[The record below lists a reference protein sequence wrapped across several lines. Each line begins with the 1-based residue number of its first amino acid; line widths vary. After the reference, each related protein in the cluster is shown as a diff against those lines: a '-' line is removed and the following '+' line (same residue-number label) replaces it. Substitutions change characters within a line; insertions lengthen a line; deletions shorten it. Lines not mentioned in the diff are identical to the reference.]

1 MINKN
6 HPFHL
11 VEISP
16 WPIIGSLRAI
26 ILIIGI
32 IKWFHLININLLL
45 IRFLVIVIVIY
56 QWWRDIIRERTIQG
70 LHTIIVL
77 EGIKWGIILFIVSE
91 ILFFTRFFWRFFHN
105 RLAPNI
111 EIGINWPPQ
120 YIYSFNPVQIPLLNT
135 LILISSRIT
144 VTWAHHRL
152 INNNYKQSIYRL
164 IITIF
169 LGIYFSFLQVYEYL
183 EARFAISDRIYGSI
197 FFITTGFHGIH
208 VIIGTRFLTICLI
221 RHKINHYSIS
231 HHFGFEAAIWYW
243 HFVDVVWLFLYISIY
258 WWGR

>member
-91 ILFFTRFFWRFFHN
+91 ILF
-105 RLAPNI
+105 
-111 EIGINWPPQ
+111 
-120 YIYSFNPVQIPLLNT
+120 LLDF
-135 LILISSRIT
+135 L
-144 VTWAHHRL
+144 
-152 INNNYKQSIYRL
+152 K
-164 IITIF
+164 IF
-169 LGIYFSFLQVYEYL
+169 S
-183 EARFAISDRIYGSI
+183 
-197 FFITTGFHGIH
+197 
-208 VIIGTRFLTICLI
+208 
-221 RHKINHYSIS
+221 
-231 HHFGFEAAIWYW
+231 
-243 HFVDVVWLFLYISIY
+243 
-258 WWGR
+258 